1 MILYVVKLNKK
12 CSMKIAKI
20 IFIII
25 SAGLV
30 LLLIYAI
37 ANTYVSLKY
46 EIDEASIWSDTI
58 SINLGRQYL
67 LEVID
72 TLCLFLCYVLAT
84 TVFLIICLAKDRK
97 RL

>member
-1 MILYVVKLNKK
+1 
-12 CSMKIAKI
+12 MKIAKI
-20 IFIII
+20 IFIIL
-25 SAGLV
+25 SVSLA
-30 LLLIYAI
+30 LLISYAI
-37 ANTYVSLKY
+37 INTYVSLKY

-72 TLCLFLCYVLAT
+72 TLRVFLCYVLAT

>member
-1 MILYVVKLNKK
+1 
-12 CSMKIAKI
+12 MKIAKI

-67 LEVID
+67 LEMID

-84 TVFLIICLAKDRK
+84 IFFIITYLVKDK
-97 RL
+97 KKK